1 MLVSH
6 IITHTH
12 TCGSGIRERSPGD
25 QVLNKKIIESLWK
38 IRENNL
44 NYKYVTQFSRASLK
58 FSHTFPNFLYESEII
73 SLGVCVCLF
82 TQLCSILCDPID
94 CSPPGSSVHRIFQAR
109 ILEWV
114 ATSSSRGSSPSR
126 DQKPCLLQPQHWQAE
141 SLLLAR
147 PGKPALGDVKAHRYL
162 LLTALPRNYHPELCF
177 KYTRSSHKA
186 CMFTHT

>member
-1 MLVSH
+1 MLMSH
-6 IITHTH
+6 IITHMY

-25 QVLNKKIIESLWK
+25 QVLNKTIIKLLWK

-44 NYKYVTQFSRASLK
+44 NYKYITQFSRASLK
-58 FSHTFPNFLYESEII
+58 FSHTFPNFLYESEMI

-82 TQLCSILCDPID
+82 TQLCSTLCDPID

-114 ATSSSRGSSPSR
+114 AMSSSRGSSPSR
-126 DQKPCLLQPQHWQAE
+126 DQKPCLLQPQHWQAVFSTSTTWE
-141 SLLLAR
+141 AHTWS
-147 PGKPALGDVKAHRYL
+147 VKAHKYL